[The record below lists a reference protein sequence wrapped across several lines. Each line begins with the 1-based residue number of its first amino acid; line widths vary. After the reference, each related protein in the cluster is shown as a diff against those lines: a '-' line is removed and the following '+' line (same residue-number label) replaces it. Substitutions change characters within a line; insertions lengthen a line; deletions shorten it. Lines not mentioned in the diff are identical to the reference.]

1 MWIPAYAGMTVRD
14 ADMTGRDRRN
24 SNRFCKGVRTGHSH
38 CRLYAESQ
46 PRYDRLN

>member
-24 SNRFCKGVRTGHSH
+24 TTGFAKVSVRDIPTVDSMQSLSRVTTG
-38 CRLYAESQ
+38 
-46 PRYDRLN
+46 